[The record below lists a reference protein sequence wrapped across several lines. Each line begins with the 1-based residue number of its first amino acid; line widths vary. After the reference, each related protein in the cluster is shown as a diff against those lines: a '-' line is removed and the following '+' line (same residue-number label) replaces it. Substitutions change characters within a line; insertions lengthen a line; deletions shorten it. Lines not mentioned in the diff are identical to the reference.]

1 MKVLRGRLQLQMLLL
16 NATHRYFQDNN
27 YDNIVSPKIVPFKDD
42 EINHLIKVK
51 INGRDEEVFLSRSPQ
66 LYKEIACLNSQ
77 SGKVY
82 EVGPVFRGEP
92 EGNLRRA
99 NEFVGID
106 VELKTNE
113 LSDILSSLEGY
124 IHTIGDD
131 SKLRDY
137 LKNQKITPGF
147 PTEII
152 RIPYY
157 EALKQINSKKIGAE
171 EEKKLYHLVNKNS
184 NNKRWIILTEF
195 PASSRGFYQING
207 EVTDSFDLISEWEI
221 CSGGLRRNDIE
232 NYFKLLEDIGWST
245 KEMELYKQI
254 KSETQ
259 NTNTGGYGIG
269 LERLAGAIIGKNN
282 IGEIQP
288 YKRIPEEKIRF

>member
-1 MKVLRGRLQLQMLLL
+1 MKNLSEKLQLQMLLL
-16 NATHRYFQDNN
+16 NATHKYFQNN
-27 YDNIVSPKIVPFKDD
+27 EYDNIVSPKIVPFKDD
-42 EINHLIKVK
+42 EIDHLIKVK
-51 INGRDEEVFLSRSPQ
+51 INWKDEELFLSRSPQ

-99 NEFVGID
+99 NEFIGID

-113 LSDILSSLEGY
+113 LLDVLSSLEEY
-124 IHTIGDD
+124 LNTIRED

-137 LKNQKITPGF
+137 FEKKKISPCF

-152 RIPYY
+152 RMSYS
-157 EALKQINSKKIGAE
+157 EALKQINSKKIDAK
-171 EEKKLYHLVNKNS
+171 EEKELYSIVNKNS
-184 NNKRWIILTEF
+184 NSKRWIFLTEF
-195 PASSRGFYQING
+195 PASSRGFYRING
-207 EVTDSFDLISEWEI
+207 DITDSFDLISEWEI

-232 NYFKLLEDIGWST
+232 DYFKLLENMGWST

-254 KSETQ
+254 KSEAKT
-259 NTNTGGYGIG
+259 TNTGGYGIG
-269 LERLAGAIIGKNN
+269 LERLAGAIIGKTN

-288 YKRIPEEKIRF
+288 YERIPEEKIRF

>member
-1 MKVLRGRLQLQMLLL
+1 MKNLSEKLQLQMLLS
-16 NATHRYFQDNN
+16 NATHKYFQNNN

-42 EINHLIKVK
+42 EIDHLIKVK
-51 INGRDEEVFLSRSPQ
+51 INGRNEELFLSRSPQ

-99 NEFVGID
+99 NEFIGID

-124 IHTIGDD
+124 INTIGDD

-137 LKNQKITPGF
+137 LKNQKITPCF

-152 RIPYY
+152 RMPYS
-157 EALKQINSKKIGAE
+157 EALKQINSKK
-171 EEKKLYHLVNKNS
+171 
-184 NNKRWIILTEF
+184 
-195 PASSRGFYQING
+195 
-207 EVTDSFDLISEWEI
+207 
-221 CSGGLRRNDIE
+221 
-232 NYFKLLEDIGWST
+232 
-245 KEMELYKQI
+245 
-254 KSETQ
+254 
-259 NTNTGGYGIG
+259 
-269 LERLAGAIIGKNN
+269 
-282 IGEIQP
+282 
-288 YKRIPEEKIRF
+288 